1 MAADTHATKL
11 FPPANAVTR
20 CERRHRVVQA
30 VRQYFVQAE
39 FLEVDTAVCVRAP
52 APELYI
58 DAPQVTLQA
67 MGKPHLRYLQTSPEL
82 PMKRLLAAGLTKIF
96 QFAAVFRD
104 GDHSSSHRPEFRL
117 LEWYRRGAG
126 YQVLFD
132 DCEGLLRGAARAAGH
147 PPGHLNYRGRSV
159 NLEAPFVR
167 LSVEA
172 AFQKYVG
179 FSILDSLS
187 SPVLRTRLSQV
198 NIEHA
203 DSDSWD
209 DLFHRA
215 YLARVEPALCQF
227 DQPVFLTEFPAPLAA
242 LAQCCPSDPRAAE
255 RFELF
260 VCGMELANAFGELTC
275 ATTQRARF
283 VAEAGRR
290 AAAKKVVY
298 PLDEAFLQALQ
309 GLPPSAGIALGVDRL
324 LMLLFN
330 AADMDEVAALPWQ
343 DT

>member
-1 MAADTHATKL
+1 MAAAPPTFVPPA
-11 FPPANAVTR
+11 PANAVTR

-30 VRQYFVQAE
+30 VRSHFVQAG

-67 MGKPHLRYLQTSPEL
+67 MGQTHRRYLQTSPEL
-82 PMKRLLAAGLTKIF
+82 PMKRLLSAGLTQIF

-104 GDHSSSHRPEFRL
+104 GDHSCLHRPEFRL

-132 DCEGLLRGAARAAGH
+132 DCEGLLRGAALAAGH
-147 PPGHLNYRGRSV
+147 PPGRLNYRGRTL

-179 FSILDSLS
+179 FSILESLS
-187 SPVLRTRLSQV
+187 PAVLRARLLQV
-198 NIEHA
+198 GIAHTE
-203 DSDSWD
+203 SDSWD

-215 YLARVEPALCQF
+215 YLAHIEPALCQF
-227 DQPVFLTEFPAPLAA
+227 DQPVFLTEFPTPLAA
-242 LAQCCPSDPRAAE
+242 LAQCCPADPRTAE

-275 ATTQRARF
+275 ATTQRQRF

-290 AAAKKVVY
+290 GAAGKQVY
-298 PLDEAFLQALQ
+298 PLDEAFLQALES
-309 GLPPSAGIALGVDRL
+309 LPPSAGIALGVDRL
-324 LMLLFN
+324 LMLLFH